1 MRIPGKHA
9 TANSTYGGPLPH
21 IYNWGDRTTRSI
33 FAYTLV
39 TWMGRDGGD
48 WRIGGVPTRFAGKQI
63 SSTMGKGVLFPL
75 NLYPWTL
82 CELSRVNKRLW
93 KIKGLRRFIISGRT
107 NITFWILFP
116 LTRFQN
122 WIYRISLLLNG
133 SSLKDRKEKRSNP
146 WRNLA
151 NSNPYGVVQ
160 SRHQIESRTCTYA
173 TGGKLK
179 DEERRWWRGEIV
191 EKSDDRPVIFHRSFS
206 DARNVTDPGLIPW
219 KRETKVSSPAR

>member
-1 MRIPGKHA
+1 M
-9 TANSTYGGPLPH
+9 SE
-21 IYNWGDRTTRSI
+21 
-33 FAYTLV
+33 
-39 TWMGRDGGD
+39 
-48 WRIGGVPTRFAGKQI
+48 
-63 SSTMGKGVLFPL
+63 
-75 NLYPWTL
+75 WTL
-82 CELSRVNKRLW
+82 CEPSRVNKRLW

-133 SSLKDRKEKRSNP
+133 SSLKDRKEKRNNP

-151 NSNPYGVVQ
+151 NSNPYGFVQ
-160 SRHQIESRTCTYA
+160 SRHQVEPRTCTYA

-206 DARNVTDPGLIPW
+206 DAPKRDGSWFNSLETWDESIFPGAIIVGVEAIYGEHVKIQNYKNILVAPYQPIAAALVSNVPTFTY
-219 KRETKVSSPAR
+219 KQRRELACN